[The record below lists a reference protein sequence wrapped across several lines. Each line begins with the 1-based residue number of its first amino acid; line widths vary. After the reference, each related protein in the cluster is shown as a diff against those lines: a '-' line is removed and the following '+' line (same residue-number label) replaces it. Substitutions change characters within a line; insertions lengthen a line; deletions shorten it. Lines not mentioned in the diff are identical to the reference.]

1 MRFRLEFLFPIKQ
14 EEKENAPETSYWLI
28 QPAKSDFGKAG
39 PLFGF
44 DVPG

>member
-1 MRFRLEFLFPIKQ
+1 MRFRLDCFPPIRQ
-14 EEKENAPETSYWLI
+14 EEKENAPETSYWVI
-28 QPAKSDFGKAG
+28 EPAKSDCGKAG